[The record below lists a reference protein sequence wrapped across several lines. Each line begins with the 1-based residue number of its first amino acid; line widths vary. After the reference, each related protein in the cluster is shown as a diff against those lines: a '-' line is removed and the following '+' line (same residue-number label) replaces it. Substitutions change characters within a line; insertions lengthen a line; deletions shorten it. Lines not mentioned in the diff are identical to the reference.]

1 MCLHTFVSWL
11 NRKGKYCKVLTS
23 VALLQSALVK
33 HFPTSFLYK
42 EKIKNHTLLMLFH
55 RRLHLVLNGVL
66 SHKVIS
72 HLIIWCCFLSVS
84 SWRLWVPHSAV
95 RRPDVV
101 WFLPWLPL
109 KFMRRTVLPEK
120 ESQTWRSRAG
130 WTASDWAR
138 SRGARTGD
146 GSPCWTRPRSSS
158 GPATWRAKAS
168 SPAQIWGLENKFCV
182 CVVEMCVRL
191 KWDGVVTSKSPVCKL
206 SELWTVQVY
215 QEQFW
220 WWDFKAA
227 TQDYFLKE

>member
-1 MCLHTFVSWL
+1 
-11 NRKGKYCKVLTS
+11 
-23 VALLQSALVK
+23 
-33 HFPTSFLYK
+33 
-42 EKIKNHTLLMLFH
+42 MLFH

-84 SWRLWVPHSAV
+84 SWRLWVPQSAV

-215 QEQFW
+215 Q
-220 WWDFKAA
+220 DFDGEILKL
-227 TQDYFLKE
+227 QLRIIFLKICGKTYQSGVFWAQSTVLKVPLMAEQQF